1 MATYYVRTPANGG
14 SDAAAGT
21 SIATAWAT
29 FTKAFSASGFTSG
42 DTVHVEPG
50 VYRETVSAVN
60 TSPTTRAFVIG
71 DYTGAIFGTPGEVR
85 WSGFLTTDDAAGSG
99 TTVLNLNS
107 RDNITIRGIRFES
120 VSRCIDVPSGSINID
135 IEDCVLINFSTG
147 TIAMSSGASV
157 AMGHNIRRC
166 IISGYSDAVL
176 IVPNLNGGSN
186 WNLNFNIENCVIT
199 STLNRGIFFSSSG
212 SGRVTSAITV
222 KNCTIRSAV
231 GIQAANNAYGTGP
244 AGIVV
249 TNTLFQQC
257 TTGINAGAT
266 GQVSENFN
274 RFALC
279 ATPTS
284 NIATNGANTNLVGNL
299 SIDMGSHFLFD
310 LNPRRPWYMPYVAGI
325 INGDG
330 TATSMPTDDVHGTTR
345 PSPPAI
351 GASEQTT
358 LYTSGGGM
366 LIHPG
371 MSGGIRG

>member
-1 MATYYVRTPANGG
+1 MATYYVRTAANGG

-42 DTVHVEPG
+42 DTVYVEPG
-50 VYRETVSAVN
+50 VYRHVVTALN

-71 DYTGAIFGTPGEVR
+71 DYTGAIFGTAGEVR
-85 WSGFLTTDDAAGSG
+85 WSGFLTTDDAAGSA
-99 TTVLNLNS
+99 TTVLNING

-120 VSRCIDVPSGSINID
+120 NSRCIDIPSGSINID
-135 IEDCVLINFSTG
+135 IEDCVLINQATG

-157 AMGHNIRRC
+157 ALGCNIRRC
-166 IISGYSDAVL
+166 IISALSDAIL

-186 WNLNFNIENCVIT
+186 WSLNLNIENCVIT

-212 SGRVTSAITV
+212 SGRVASVVTV
-222 KNCTIRSAV
+222 KNCSIRAPT
-231 GIQAANNAYGTGP
+231 GIQAATNAYGTGP

-249 TNTLFQQC
+249 TNTLFYQC
-257 TTGINAGAT
+257 QTGITAGT
-266 GQVSENFN
+266 SGQVSENFN
-274 RFALC
+274 RFTSC
-279 ATPTS
+279 STATT
-284 NIATNGANTNLVGNL
+284 NIASNGVNTTIGGNL

-310 LNPRRPWYMPYVAGI
+310 INPRMPWYMPYVAGI

-351 GASEQTT
+351 GASEKTT

-366 LIHPG
+366 LVHPG
-371 MSGGIRG
+371 MTGGLRG

>member
-42 DTVHVEPG
+42 DTVYVEPG
-50 VYRETVSAVN
+50 VYRQTVTALN

-71 DYTGAIFGTPGEVR
+71 DYTGAIFGTAGEVR
-85 WSGFLTTDDAAGSG
+85 WSGFLTTDDAAGTG
-99 TTVLNLNS
+99 TTLLNMNT
-107 RDNITIRGIRFES
+107 RDNITIRGIRMES

-135 IEDCVLINFSTG
+135 IEDCVLINQSQG

-157 AMGHNIRRC
+157 ALGCNIRRC
-166 IISGYSDAVL
+166 IISALSDAIL
-176 IVPNLNGGSN
+176 IVPNLNGGAD
-186 WNLNFNIENCVIT
+186 WNLNLNIENCVIT

-212 SGRVTSAITV
+212 SGRVASAVTV
-222 KNCTIRSAV
+222 KNCTIRSAI
-231 GIQAANNAYGTGP
+231 GIQAAANSYGTGP

-257 TTGINAGAT
+257 QTGIAAGTT

-274 RFALC
+274 RFTMC
-279 ATPTS
+279 STPTT
-284 NIATNGANTNLVGNL
+284 NIATNGADTNLVGNL

-310 LNPRRPWYMPYVAGI
+310 LDPRMPWYMPYVAGI

-330 TATSMPTDDVHGTTR
+330 TATSMPTNDVHGTTR

-351 GASEQTT
+351 GASEETT
-358 LYTSGGGM
+358 LYTSGGLAANPLAGYV
-366 LIHPG
+366 
-371 MSGGIRG
+371 R